1 MNRLSAVCAAALLA
15 GAASAASLAWN
26 EDYAVGTYV
35 ELSASADFSVVA
47 TFTPG
52 TNDNTWR
59 NLLCVGAYDEGR
71 YSVGHDVLRIQQR
84 PSEEGYSLYGNVSMG
99 EGTQASARVDYTANT
114 LRFIVTRQGDAVT
127 VYVGPEATPTLTFTI
142 ADDFVG
148 ADAFRLY
155 WGMTGDGDT
164 GTAPVAGT
172 VGAVGVYDGVLTADE
187 IARLADPS
195 TPPDAIP
202 EPTALALLALG
213 AAGLALR
220 RRAA

>member
-99 EGTQASARVDYTANT
+99 EGTQASARVDYTADT
-114 LRFIVTRQGDAVT
+114 LRFIVTRQGDADT
-127 VYVGPEATPTLTFTI
+127 
-142 ADDFVG
+142 
-148 ADAFRLY
+148 FRLY